1 VSHLSRGAAWGQQN
15 PNQMLQRRRVGES
28 RLRVP
33 HATGADW
40 AHLGFEGLPIT
51 RVIAA
56 LPSRGVARWQA
67 ATVESHGRRGVLRT
81 IVWRAVSGTAP
92 STKEVSSGFC
102 LSARTS
108 TVRATG

>member
-1 VSHLSRGAAWGQQN
+1 
-15 PNQMLQRRRVGES
+15 MLQRRRVGES

-67 ATVESHGRRGVLRT
+67 ATVESLGEVCCALSYDAPCLGLPHQRRKFEAGGRRYD
-81 IVWRAVSGTAP
+81 ASDQKKETAP
-92 STKEVSSGFC
+92 PCIIAPPHVHSMV
-102 LSARTS
+102 
-108 TVRATG
+108 V